1 MICKNENTIY
11 FKNKSPHI
19 QKKAN
24 EREDKMDIIKII
36 GIAFIAVIIIVI
48 LKQYRP
54 EFAIYASIIAG
65 VLILT
70 LASGTLSGIIDMI
83 NSISSKTNINS
94 DFLVILIKITG
105 IAILTEFAVSI
116 CKDSGESAIASKVDI
131 GGKII
136 IISMSI
142 PIINALIDTV
152 VKILP

>member
-1 MICKNENTIY
+1 
-11 FKNKSPHI
+11 
-19 QKKAN
+19 
-24 EREDKMDIIKII
+24 MDIIKII

-65 VLILT
+65 VLILA
-70 LASGTLSGIIDMI
+70 LAFNTLSGIIDMI
-83 NSISSKTNINS
+83 KSISSKTNINS
-94 DFLVILIKITG
+94 EFLVILIKITG

-116 CKDSGESAIASKVDI
+116 CKDSGESAIASKVDV